1 MNMEYPAV
9 KFWQFNDSKWQKT
22 KYTIHDQER
31 TIEAVSL
38 LLQQGA
44 MKQIVDFDNYL
55 DDPKIDWSNVGLI
68 KDLEKILAMDGEDD

>member
-1 MNMEYPAV
+1 MERPAL
-9 KFWQFNDSKWQKT
+9 KLWQFNESKWQTT
-22 KYTIHDQER
+22 KYSIHDQER

-55 DDPKIDWSNVGLI
+55 DDPKIDWSNLELI
-68 KDLEKILAMDGEDD
+68 KDLDKILAMDKDED